1 MTTFT
6 KHSFPGLPT
15 PVYLPDWIPVEIK
28 ILPSSTPG
36 WTSGQKIPVSNFT
49 STTFHDT
56 GNMSSTAEGEYR
68 WARDGGRASIG
79 SAGSFNWIV
88 DHLKIIVVL
97 RFDELVGH
105 AANHR
110 GNTTSY
116 AGEQAGIGIDFDG
129 SLDNAMWMQAGVL
142 QSMGLMA
149 DTSMYQHNYWSGK
162 DCPGQIRRRGL
173 WSYVEKTVDQRIA
186 LISAFILGQDAGD
199 VVKPPVV
206 LYPKPSPI
214 PVLDAVSSKDVVA
227 PSFVVIPNEDI
238 TAFFVG
244 DRYEAIRDTPRRQFA
259 YAKSPEIGPLI
270 KKGESFDVDFV
281 FENGDG
287 QWGYTP
293 YGTRVALA
301 DLKRVSDTKGALAA

>member
-6 KHSFPGLPT
+6 KHTFPGLPN
-15 PVYLPDWIPVEIK
+15 PVYLPDWVPVQIK
-28 ILPSSTPG
+28 IIPNGTPG
-36 WTSGQKIPVSNFT
+36 WTSGQKISPDRFT

-56 GNMSSTAEGEYR
+56 GNLLSSAVGEYT
-68 WARDGGRASIG
+68 WALNGGRAEIG
-79 SAGSFNWIV
+79 SAGSYNGIFGASGV
-88 DHLKIIVVL
+88 IITQ

-105 AANHR
+105 AANPV

-116 AGEQAGIGIDFDG
+116 AFEQSEIGPKFDFDA
-129 SLDNAMWMQAGVL
+129 SLDVGMWLHAGVL
-142 QSMGLMA
+142 QSMGRLA

-162 DCPGQIRRRGL
+162 DCPGQVRRRGL

-186 LISAFILGQDAGD
+186 LINAFLLGQDAGG
-199 VVKPPVV
+199 VVTPV
-206 LYPKPSPI
+206 YPKPSSI
-214 PVLDAVSSKDVVA
+214 AVLDAVSSKDVVA
-227 PSFVVIPNEDI
+227 PSFVVIPNEGI

-244 DRYEAIRDTPRRQFA
+244 DRYEAIRDTPRRQYA

-270 KKGESFDVDFV
+270 RKGESFDVDFV
-281 FENGDG
+281 FENKDG

-293 YGTRVALA
+293 YGTRVALV